1 MQAQKKGYYVYGPK
15 KPETIEKKK
24 NLQINTY
31 NMRGELTDGSKYL
44 FLKPPI
50 WKGKKLIS
58 ENTEQQY
65 VDEKGNEMVKVIG
78 FISIWLFKWKTELM
92 SCMPSILT
100 LMSSSCLKIAVAM
113 TFRGKMEKTERIWQE
128 ILDERKA

>member
-1 MQAQKKGYYVYGPK
+1 
-15 KPETIEKKK
+15 
-24 NLQINTY
+24 
-31 NMRGELTDGSKYL
+31 
-44 FLKPPI
+44 
-50 WKGKKLIS
+50 
-58 ENTEQQY
+58 
-65 VDEKGNEMVKVIG
+65 MVKVIG